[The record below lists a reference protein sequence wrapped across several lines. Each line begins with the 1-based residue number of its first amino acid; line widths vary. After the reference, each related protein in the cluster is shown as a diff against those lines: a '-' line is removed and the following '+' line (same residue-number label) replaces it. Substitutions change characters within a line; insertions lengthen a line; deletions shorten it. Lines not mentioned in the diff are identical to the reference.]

1 MGIDFILGFMDNKIF
16 GFVNNIE
23 LFVMIILNNFV
34 NVIVIMFFFNFSF
47 FSKIMVSWGNIEKIE
62 IIYNIWGFGMVVQD
76 WGVQIVFI
84 EEIIVYGVNKEMY
97 FIDGFVVF
105 LVDVIGKE
113 YVFVMWM
120 FEVVFMIVGI
130 EDVIMVQIILFVFN
144 FIVIFVMYNGGIFIN
159 GQFFIVNLNKYQMF
173 YVYDV
178 IGDFMGIK
186 IVVDKVVIV
195 MIGNKKVVV
204 KDMMMCISLDYLV
217 E

>member
-23 LFVMIILNNFV
+23 LFVMIILNIFV

-144 FIVIFVMYNGGIFIN
+144 FIVIFVMYNVGIFIN